1 MIKKLLILAILF
13 IVLFSLPLYAADI
26 TPNGYGTADLVSL
39 QYDLREAAVT
49 RILATP
55 GIGAATGDPAHIK
68 ITNTVQAIKDG
79 VFYSI
84 TAATG
89 TDDVILT
96 ADVQNTTETK
106 LYVFSYDVV
115 NSTTEV
121 TVGAV
126 GDTDVTNVVIP
137 ADNIFMGYAKVVCA
151 TVPFT
156 LGTTSFAASGLT
168 TTFYNMAVRPPKV
181 NVIKY

>member
-1 MIKKLLILAILF
+1 MKKILILALLA
-13 IVLFSLPLYAADI
+13 IVLFTLPLYAKDI
-26 TPNGYGTADLVSL
+26 TTTGANKEDMVNLL
-39 QYDLREAAVT
+39 YDLRDAAVT
-49 RILATP
+49 HTLATP

-79 VFYSI
+79 VYYSI

-126 GDTDVTNVVIP
+126 GNTDPNDVEIP
-137 ADNIFMGYAKVVCA
+137 ADNIFLGYAKVVCA
-151 TVPFT
+151 TAPFT
-156 LGTTSFAASGLT
+156 LGTTSFAASGIT
-168 TTFYNMAVRPPKV
+168 TTFYNMAVRPPRV